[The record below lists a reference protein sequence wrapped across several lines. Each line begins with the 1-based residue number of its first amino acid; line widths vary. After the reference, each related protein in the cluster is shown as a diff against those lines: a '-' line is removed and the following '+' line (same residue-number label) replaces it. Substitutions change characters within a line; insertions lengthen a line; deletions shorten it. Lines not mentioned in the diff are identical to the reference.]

1 MGKKSSQET
10 PGIET
15 EVRTER
21 ERQERLVRWF
31 RFLRKSPQIPR
42 LHAILSVRMG
52 TDYWCLDVKRKFQ
65 KTRAH
70 RNI

>member
-1 MGKKSSQET
+1 MGKNSSQEA

-21 ERQERLVRWF
+21 ERQERLVRWL
-31 RFLRKSPQIPR
+31 RFPRKPPQMPR
-42 LHAILSVRMG
+42 LHTMLSVRMG
-52 TDYWCLDVKRKFQ
+52 TVYWCLDVKRKFQ